1 MPDPHPTAWWTSL
14 FDAVDSQ
21 DTPRF
26 LGFLTEDAEFRFGN
40 GPAAVGHAA
49 IGAAVTGFFG
59 AIRGSRHRLER
70 TWEDAD
76 SAVCA
81 GDVTYTRLDGS
92 TLTLP
97 FVDVFY
103 FRGGRIAR
111 YLIYMDV
118 NPLFQPG

>member
-1 MPDPHPTAWWTSL
+1 MHPAAWWNSL
-14 FDAVDSQ
+14 LASIDSK
-21 DTPRF
+21 DTAAF
-26 LGFLTEDAEFRFGN
+26 LAFLTEDGEFRFGN

-49 IGAAVTGFFG
+49 VGAAVAGFFG
-59 AIRGSRHRLER
+59 TIRGSRHQLRKV
-70 TWEDAD
+70 WEDAD
-76 SAVCA
+76 SAVCE

-103 FRGGRIAR
+103 FRGDKIAR

-118 NPLFQPG
+118 NPLFQAG